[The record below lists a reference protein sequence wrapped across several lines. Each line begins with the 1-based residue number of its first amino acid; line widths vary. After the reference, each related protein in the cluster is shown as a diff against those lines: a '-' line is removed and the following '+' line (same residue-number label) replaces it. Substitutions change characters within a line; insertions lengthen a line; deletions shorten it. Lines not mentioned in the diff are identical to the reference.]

1 MSNEN
6 QLTWTIA
13 FSDKTTGIAAVP
25 QCLASGDVFG
35 DGNSRI
41 LVATL
46 DQKLICFDGA
56 RMTHNIT
63 IPDMPSSICVHYN
76 SSSSAS
82 LPLVAVGAGNNILF
96 FLNLRQY
103 SKFTLPPPFKCQ
115 EEETVYTNL
124 IAQVEGYSIEQA
136 QLELKQLK
144 ERKLALSTTSLSFI
158 AADLKQNNVQ
168 NRYKELFSDISS
180 LDCVTAMAS
189 IKNNALE
196 EDKSTRLL
204 VGTESRTLLLLDSK
218 DTKVDKKWEF
228 DSPPSAIIASGYMS
242 GSSIIVVV
250 CRDRTVKVISNLSDR
265 PALIHCNSLPIDV
278 AVCGGLVYIAL
289 MSQNL
294 QVYDI
299 TGRLQDTVSFDE
311 QIISLATVS
320 VDERQLQLCC
330 VATAKGNLTFLS
342 SGKITSTNNFP
353 EGISALY
360 FGKVGREP
368 NNLLTISS
376 YGGLYMRTLSRHQQ
390 KAVEAP
396 KTEAPVAPI
405 PIPRKSQLF
414 LEQCEREK
422 KDAAK
427 MYDEWQNSL
436 RYLSMLSANAYAQI
450 LETSVLSPI
459 DSVTFN
465 AKVLGMGPSFV
476 LQVNVTNTGKD
487 PVPYLTMIP
496 QFNDQFY
503 RVEPASVSM
512 PTLIGGY
519 KYSTKF
525 AVESID
531 RDGKADVITVS
542 AVSSQ
547 YSIPLGTCSVQMPVS
562 QFPVE

>member
-1 MSNEN
+1 MSSTDN
-6 QLTWTIA
+6 QLSWTIA
-13 FSDKTTGIAAVP
+13 FSDKTTGIAAVL
-25 QCLASGDVFG
+25 QCLSSGDIFG
-35 DGNSRI
+35 DGNCRI
-41 LVATL
+41 LIATL

-76 SSSSAS
+76 TSSSS

-96 FLNLRQY
+96 FLNLRQF
-103 SKFTLPPPFKCQ
+103 SKFTLPLPFKSP
-115 EEETVYTNL
+115 EEEAIYQH
-124 IAQVEGYSIEQA
+124 IQAQTEGYTLEQA
-136 QLELKQLK
+136 QLELTQLK
-144 ERKLALSTTSLSFI
+144 DRNVSLSTTSLSFI
-158 AADLKQNNVQ
+158 AADLKQTMVM
-168 NRYKELFSDISS
+168 NRYKELFSDITS
-180 LDCVTAMAS
+180 LDCITAMAS

-196 EDKSTRLL
+196 DDKSTRLL
-204 VGTESRTLLLLDSK
+204 VGTESRCLLLLDSK
-218 DTKVDKKWEF
+218 DLKVDKKWEF
-228 DSPPSAIIASGYMS
+228 DSPPSAIIANGYMT
-242 GSSIIVVV
+242 GSSVIVVV
-250 CRDRTVKVISNLSDR
+250 CRDRIVKVISNLSER
-265 PALIHCNSLPIDV
+265 PVHIHCNSLPIDV

-299 TGRLQDTVSFDE
+299 TGKLQETVSFDE

-320 VDERQLQLCC
+320 VEERQIQLCC

-342 SGKITSTNNFP
+342 QGKISSTYTFP

-368 NNLLTISS
+368 NNLLSISS
-376 YGGLYMRTLSRHQQ
+376 YGGLFMRTLSRVSQ
-390 KAVEAP
+390 KQNEVKKE
-396 KTEAPVAPI
+396 EPVSPI

-414 LEQCEREK
+414 LEQVEREK
-422 KDAAK
+422 KDSQK
-427 MYDEWQNSL
+427 MYNEWQNSL
-436 RYLSMLSANAYAQI
+436 RYLSMLSANVYAQI

-459 DSVTFN
+459 DTVHFA

-476 LQVNVTNTGKD
+476 LQVNVTNTGKE
-487 PVPYLTMIP
+487 PVNFLTMIP
-496 QFNDQFY
+496 SFNDKVY
-503 RVEPASVSM
+503 RVEPSSVSL
-512 PTLIGGY
+512 PSLIGGY
-519 KYSTKF
+519 KYSAKF

-531 RDGKADVITVS
+531 REGKADVITIS